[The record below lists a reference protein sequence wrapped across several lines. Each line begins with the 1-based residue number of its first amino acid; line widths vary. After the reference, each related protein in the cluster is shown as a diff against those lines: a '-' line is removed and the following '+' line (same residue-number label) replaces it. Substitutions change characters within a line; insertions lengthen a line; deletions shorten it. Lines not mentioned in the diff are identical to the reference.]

1 MHDLAAAE
9 TGKRVS
15 LEAKPAILLH
25 RVDFPVPVFPITNI
39 LRRML
44 FLTSLVCWAMTASG
58 DEATLKIPKVKI
70 PKQSDTVWSS
80 GLVIM
85 QRPSY
90 PTETVIVISNK
101 ITEE

>member
-58 DEATLKIPKVKI
+58 DEATLKIPKVKL
-70 PKQSDTVWSS
+70 P
-80 GLVIM
+80 
-85 QRPSY
+85 
-90 PTETVIVISNK
+90 E
-101 ITEE
+101 